1 MMLSNCFCEERVVDD
16 QSCWWL
22 RRRWRKWPEDPALM
36 ATSPSEMA
44 SSIRRVFPQVS
55 TEWVGGRWGE
65 TAPLKPVWHDQA
77 SYLTHRS
84 TGHTPPLRRFW
95 PAWVFMFR
103 GVCLCLMPAVPPE
116 IKVILTGR
124 RNGRWLME
132 GVLGFDLCVST
143 HHMGSVMRRNRQT
156 WWDSLW
162 IWWVRY
168 DTWELT
174 HMRTKSQS
182 IACHEINAP
191 FTNHTLVSVFLS
203 CLVASF
209 VVLRLF
215 VFLRLLSFCL
225 FDFCLFASV
234 YGITNLLCNQSV
246 NLFQNR
252 MS

>member
-1 MMLSNCFCEERVVDD
+1 MHTCKYKSRIIGMMLSNCFCEERVVDD

-84 TGHTPPLRRFW
+84 TGHTPPLRRVW

-132 GVLGFDLCVST
+132 GVLGFDLYREHTSWVPWWGGTGRHDETRCGYDGSDMILENWHICVQRANRSL
-143 HHMGSVMRRNRQT
+143 VM
-156 WWDSLW
+156 
-162 IWWVRY
+162 
-168 DTWELT
+168 
-174 HMRTKSQS
+174 K
-182 IACHEINAP
+182 
-191 FTNHTLVSVFLS
+191 
-203 CLVASF
+203 
-209 VVLRLF
+209 
-215 VFLRLLSFCL
+215 
-225 FDFCLFASV
+225 
-234 YGITNLLCNQSV
+234 
-246 NLFQNR
+246 
-252 MS
+252 